1 MRRTRST
8 PECMRTI
15 MIGAGGITRAVLGR
29 LGERWEVMVVDT
41 DEDRLE
47 RAAAVRTIIPIVGDG
62 SSRVVLE
69 RAGMAEA
76 DAVVVAVEDDET
88 GIEACRL
95 AREAGVDR
103 VIAVALSPERLAD
116 YRRTG
121 ATVVSAD
128 RLAARHVEI
137 NLERRRVAS
146 AAFANGRAEA
156 VEFRISPDSP
166 LRARP
171 LRELGLH
178 SWLVAAVLRGDELI
192 VPNGLTEL
200 QTDDLVTVVGAADD
214 LGAMV
219 ATFTSGSARFP
230 LEYGRAVAL
239 VAASMADLGTTLPE
253 AVAFTR
259 ATAAE
264 TLIVI
269 HDAAAGSIASRVEEA
284 AAADD
289 TLELR
294 PLALPNLGAG
304 ALADLRA
311 RESIG
316 TFVLPHPRGR
326 LAAVSALR
334 MTAGLATPVLFAAGT
349 PRYRSVITPGRDT
362 PGAWRATWVAIDVA
376 AELSQ
381 ELVAVGVIPPRFI
394 AGEEQ
399 AEEVRSA
406 VSRVREEASVH
417 GVSVRAH
424 TKRGNPVRAFTD
436 FGAEHL
442 IVLAA
447 GQRPTLFTPGI
458 TGHVLAGSRSSV
470 LVVPERART

>member
-1 MRRTRST
+1 
-8 PECMRTI
+8 MRTI

-41 DEDRLE
+41 DQDRLE
-47 RAAAVRTIIPIVGDG
+47 RAATIRPIVPVVGDG

-76 DAVVVAVEDDET
+76 DAVVVAVDDDEI

-103 VIAVALSPERLAD
+103 VIAVALSSERLAD

-121 ATVVSAD
+121 AAVVSAD

-137 NLERRRVAS
+137 NLERRRVSS

-166 LRARP
+166 LRERP

-178 SWLVAAVLRGDELI
+178 SWLVVAVLRGDELI
-192 VPNGLTEL
+192 VPNGMTEL

-239 VAASMADLGTTLPE
+239 VAATPAELAALLPE
-253 AVAFTR
+253 AMAFTR

-264 TLIVI
+264 SLVVV
-269 HDAAAGSIASRVEEA
+269 HDAAAAGMATRVEEA
-284 AAADD
+284 SADD
-289 TLELR
+289 EAFELR
-294 PLALPNLGAG
+294 PLGVPDLGGKALGE
-304 ALADLRA
+304 LRA

-326 LAAVSALR
+326 LAAVSSLR
-334 MTAGLATPVLFAAGT
+334 MTASLATPVLFAAGGAS
-349 PRYRSVITPGRDT
+349 PYRDVITPGRDT

-376 AELSQ
+376 AELSL

-399 AEEVRSA
+399 AEEVRAA

-424 TKRGNPVRAFTD
+424 TQRGNPVRSFTD

-458 TGHVLAGSRSSV
+458 TGHVLASSRSSI
-470 LVVPERART
+470 LVVPERGRT